1 MEYVV
6 CAVLGY
12 LLGTISPAAF
22 FSKIKHVNLREQ
34 GSGNVGGSNTFLVIG
49 KSYGIFVML
58 FDITKAVAAS
68 WLARFLFPE
77 LALAG
82 LLTGLASIIGHIF
95 PFYMHFKGGKGLA
108 TFGGMILA
116 VDWKIFCGLL
126 VVAGSLIL
134 ITSRSVAAPVS
145 ASVLFP
151 ALLWLQTGSR
161 ADLAV
166 ALAASVLILIAHRE
180 NIKMAFIKADM
191 PVRAYIKS
199 KFISENRQ

>member
-1 MEYVV
+1 
-6 CAVLGY
+6 
-12 LLGTISPAAF
+12 
-22 FSKIKHVNLREQ
+22 
-34 GSGNVGGSNTFLVIG
+34 
-49 KSYGIFVML
+49 ML

-151 ALLWLQTGSR
+151 L
-161 ADLAV
+161 V
-166 ALAASVLILIAHRE
+166 MAS
-180 NIKMAFIKADM
+180 
-191 PVRAYIKS
+191 
-199 KFISENRQ
+199 NR